1 MTCVPHINRTISGC
15 RGWNHIGL
23 TQEARWHQFC
33 HLSWTATD
41 LVTICYWKWPFI
53 VFIVDFPMKNGHRNS
68 WFPPIGWFPYVGL
81 PGRVC
86 LSTCWII
93 HYTTVPTKG
102 MWFFIVGK
110 PTITSSW
117 FHRCIACHCFF
128 PITITILRIAF
139 SATRPPH
146 SLLLRRLPVILTG
159 VKC

>member
-110 PTITSSW
+110 PTITSLW

-128 PITITILRIAF
+128 SHHYNHIADCVLC
-139 SATRPPH
+139 H
-146 SLLLRRLPVILTG
+146 SPASFFVASQAS
-159 VKC
+159 CNPDWC